1 LLTPLD
7 VQRKEFSRAMRGYK
21 EQEVDMFLNEVM
33 ETLEKYVNENIEMKE
48 RLERGEKDLSRYSMM
63 EKTLSETLV
72 VAKRTADDL
81 MASAQQK
88 AELIIKTAE
97 EEAKRRVQET
107 EQELQLVKARHE
119 EARRELITYRTRF
132 RTMVQAQLEML
143 ERDSIDEV

>member
-1 LLTPLD
+1 MLSPLD

-21 EQEVDMFLNEVM
+21 EQEVDLFLNEVM
-33 ETLEKYVNENIEMKE
+33 ETLEKYVNENLEMKE
-48 RLERGEKDLSRYSMM
+48 RLERGEKDLNRYSLM

-72 VAKRTADDL
+72 IAKKTADDL
-81 MASAQQK
+81 MESAQQK

-97 EEAKRRVQET
+97 EEARRRVHET

-143 ERDSIDEV
+143 EHDSIDG

>member
-1 LLTPLD
+1 MLSPLD

-33 ETLEKYVNENIEMKE
+33 ETLEKYVNENLEMKE
-48 RLERGEKDLSRYSMM
+48 RLERSEKDLNRYSLM
-63 EKTLSETLV
+63 ERTLSETLV
-72 VAKRTADDL
+72 VAKKTADDL
-81 MASAQQK
+81 MTGAQQK

-97 EEAKRRVQET
+97 EEAKRRITDT

-143 ERDSIDEV
+143 EHETIDE

>member
-1 LLTPLD
+1 MLSPLD

-33 ETLEKYVNENIEMKE
+33 ETLEKYVNENLELKE
-48 RLERGEKDLSRYSMM
+48 RLERGEKDLNRYSLM
-63 EKTLSETLV
+63 ERTLSETLV
-72 VAKRTADDL
+72 VAKKTADEL

-88 AELIIKTAE
+88 AELIIQTAE
-97 EEAKRRVQET
+97 EEARRRVQDT

-143 ERDSIDEV
+143 EHDSIDE

>member
-1 LLTPLD
+1 MLSPLD

-33 ETLEKYVNENIEMKE
+33 ETLEKYVNENLEMKE
-48 RLERGEKDLSRYSMM
+48 RLERSEKDLNRYSLM
-63 EKTLSETLV
+63 ERTLSETLV
-72 VAKRTADDL
+72 VAKKTADDL
-81 MASAQQK
+81 MAGAQQK

-97 EEAKRRVQET
+97 EEAKRRIMDT

-143 ERDSIDEV
+143 EHDSIDE

>member
-1 LLTPLD
+1 MLSPLD
-7 VQRKEFSRAMRGYK
+7 VQRKEFARAMRGYK

-33 ETLEKYVNENIEMKE
+33 ETLEKYVNENLELKE
-48 RLERGEKDLSRYSMM
+48 RLERGEKDLNRYSMM

-72 VAKRTADDL
+72 VAKKTADDL
-81 MASAQQK
+81 MTGAQQK
-88 AELIIKTAE
+88 AELIIATAE
-97 EEAKRRVQET
+97 EEAKRRIQDT

-143 ERDSIDEV
+143 EHETID